1 MATAITAWHKLI
13 SPFLPGCPNP
23 VMTEYLRETLRD
35 FCDETKLWD
44 NQPLAAISLVANT
57 ATYAL
62 THAYGEIVH
71 IDHAEMVNVP
81 MQPTSIEI
89 LNRHFV
95 NWRHSTTKRPQ
106 YYFTPTV
113 GESIQLV
120 YTPSHALADALVV
133 WVSLKPLEAATTV
146 EDFLWA
152 DYRYAI
158 RDGALGQL
166 LQIPNKPWSNPDIG
180 FLRETKYEAAR
191 ATAKNAKIRGRTH
204 LDLIA
209 TEEGFAL

>member
-35 FCDETKLWD
+35 FCEETKLWD
-44 NQPLAAISLVANT
+44 NNVLTAISLVANQP
-57 ATYAL
+57 TYAL
-62 THAYGEIVH
+62 THASGEIVH
-71 IDHAEMVNVP
+71 IDHAEMDEVP

-95 NWRHSTTKRPQ
+95 NWRHSTTKKPQ
-106 YYFTPTV
+106 YYFMPSA

-120 YTPSHALADALVV
+120 YTPSENLADALVV

-146 EDFLWA
+146 EDFLWS

-180 FLRETKYEAAR
+180 FLREQKYEAAR
-191 ATAKNAKIRGRTH
+191 ATAKNSKLRGRTH